1 MHCRSTRFGEFDIHD
16 ESILTFP
23 TGLLGF
29 PESHRFVI
37 LDHDTDAPF
46 KWLQSLDESGVAFV
60 IIDPALFHPA
70 YTVDIPPDAALEVKA
85 AEQDELIL
93 SVLLTIPSEDPTG
106 ITANLRGPLLMNSRT
121 KLCKQ
126 LVLSD
131 DYPTRYPLFSSTA
144 YAPAAAGPSASA
156 AVGSAAS

>member
-1 MHCRSTRFGEFDIHD
+1 MHCRSTRFGEFDIQE
-16 ESILTFP
+16 ESVLTFP

-70 YTVDIPPDAALEVKA
+70 YNVDIPPDAVTEVKA
-85 AEQDELIL
+85 MEQDELIL

-126 LVLSD
+126 LVLTD
-131 DYPTRYPLFSSTA
+131 EYPTRYPLFPSSPHASATA
-144 YAPAAAGPSASA
+144 GPAASAT
-156 AVGSAAS
+156 VGSAA

>member
-1 MHCRSTRFGEFDIHD
+1 MHCRSTRFGEFHIQE
-16 ESILTFP
+16 ESVLTFP

-70 YTVDIPPDAALEVKA
+70 YDVDISSDAVTEVKGT
-85 AEQDELIL
+85 EQDELIL

-106 ITANLRGPLLMNSRT
+106 ITANLRGPLLMNPRT

-126 LVLSD
+126 LILSD
-131 DYPTRYPLFSSTA
+131 SYPTRFPLFADLPPVAHAPNQPESS
-144 YAPAAAGPSASA
+144 
-156 AVGSAAS
+156 AVCSS